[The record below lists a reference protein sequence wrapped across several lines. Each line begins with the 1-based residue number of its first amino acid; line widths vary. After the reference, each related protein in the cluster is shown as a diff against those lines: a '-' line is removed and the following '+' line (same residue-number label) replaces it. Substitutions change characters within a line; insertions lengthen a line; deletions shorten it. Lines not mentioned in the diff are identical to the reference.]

1 MRRRHFFLAF
11 VLAALFI
18 VVIPQVVVLAARS
31 RIVDASSASEADA
44 IIVLGASVLRDG
56 TPSDILEDRLL
67 TGIALYEAGKG
78 GAIIVSGDDGQE
90 AYDEVNA
97 MRVYLLAAGIP
108 AEDIFLDHAGFDT
121 FDSMYRA
128 KAIFGVERAIVVT
141 QNYHLPRAL
150 YLAGALGID
159 VQGVVADR
167 QPYLG
172 IRYFTFRERIANVKA
187 VFNILLH
194 SKPKYLG
201 DPIDIHGDGTVTWDE
216 GVD

>member
-11 VLAALFI
+11 VLAAAFAL
-18 VVIPQVVVLAARS
+18 VIPQVVVRAARS
-31 RIVDASSASEADA
+31 HIVDASSASEADA

-67 TGIALYEAGKG
+67 TGIALYEAGKA

-97 MRVYLLAAGIP
+97 MRVYLLEHDVP
-108 AEDIFLDHAGFDT
+108 TEDIFLDHAGFDT

-128 KAIFGVERAIVVT
+128 NAIFGVESAIVVT

-150 YLAGALGID
+150 YLADALGID

-167 QPYLG
+167 QPYSGMRSFML
-172 IRYFTFRERIANVKA
+172 RERVANVKA
-187 VFNILLH
+187 VLDILLH

-216 GVD
+216 GAD